1 MVKVKNVLLTTT
13 ALVGTVTVAN
23 SQVAKADVS
32 NAPQP
37 ATNEVAPK
45 HSAADIKAD
54 YDKATKEQAEAQV
67 TADQAKEKLDKGAT
81 EVTKAQDDVKKAQ
94 QNVTEATNTKAE
106 ATPENIAKVQ
116 SQITEQGEVIKD
128 KEANL
133 AQADKKVKEAQT
145 KVTDAEPKVDQA
157 QQDVD
162 QAQTTVDQAQ
172 QKVDEAQDIL
182 NGTNADKLQ
191 NDLENAKNEVD
202 QNQQN
207 VTDKQFANQT
217 AKDGHESAKNELESA
232 KTENDQAQADLKDKE
247 TNASNTQANLDKA
260 NEQVNQA
267 QNKLDELT
275 ADNVVNT
282 INMGSDYNTY
292 ADFIQYDENGFPL
305 RDENGKIK
313 IDQEKYDKLIEVRH
327 ELSNLNLFQHNPKEE
342 QIMVDPTNLSA
353 EQLRELNLWIVDL
366 LNQIPSQLGYDTHYV
381 VTQQTI
387 DYAKVIADASTSA
400 ELIPNANTPEAI
412 EHNMNHFKHN
422 PDALKKGYAYV
433 HGVKFPAESI
443 AMGYDR
449 VISLDLLKSNIYGY
463 MNAMLF
469 ADEDSNWGHAN
480 HLSTNLMQS
489 LGAKEIYFGFAID
502 GNGTLHFESFI
513 PEDKAFVD
521 QGGILNT
528 PKEDNKEQQI
538 AEAKAQLA
546 QAKDN
551 QTKAQIAHQKASQ
564 ALQDAQNKA
573 QTTSQ
578 KLSEAQQQ
586 VAQKEQALN
595 GSFIALQQ
603 AQDAL
608 KASQAKLA
616 QAQEAVDNLN
626 ADTQEKQAKLD
637 EAKAQ
642 LETAKQNLADKQQ
655 VLAKAKA
662 TMASAKQDLAKAQA
676 GLTTAKEDV
685 TTAKNNL
692 AKLQS
697 KLESYRLAGKALE
710 QAQAELDVANEHL
723 EKTKAT
729 YAILNDGY
737 EAAKAV
743 LATKQQK
750 VEALKK
756 QYEQLSAR
764 EKTEHLLDKVE
775 QTETKTPDSSS
786 TPNVQVGTKGQ
797 SNVTNVYHEILTSN
811 QDVQTVSD
819 KQKKVLDKNVAQTTS
834 LEKNSV
840 ATVKTLP
847 QTGSR
852 SESWITLLGAL
863 LVSALGTL
871 GVIKRR
877 SQLRK

>member
-32 NAPQP
+32 NALQP

-128 KEANL
+128 KEAIL

-217 AKDGHESAKNELESA
+217 AKDEHESAKNELESA

-260 NEQVNQA
+260 NDQVNQA

-282 INMGSDYNTY
+282 INMGSDYNKY
-292 ADFIQYDENGFPL
+292 IDFLYYDENG
-305 RDENGKIK
+305 NIQT
-313 IDQEKYDKLIEVRH
+313 DQEKYDKLIEVRH
-327 ELSNLNLFQHNPKEE
+327 EIGHLNQFQHNPKDE

-366 LNQIPSQLGYDTHYV
+366 LNQIPSQLGYDTHHV

-400 ELIPNANTPEAI
+400 GFNHSQEAL
-412 EHNMNHFKHN
+412 
-422 PDALKKGYAYV
+422 DKGSDYV
-433 HGVKFPAESI
+433 HGANFQSESI
-443 AMGYDR
+443 GTSYNK
-449 VISLDLLKSNIYGY
+449 VISLDSLKQHIYNQ
-463 MNAMLF
+463 MISMLF
-469 ADEDSNWGHAN
+469 MDEGSNWGHAD
-480 HLSTNLMQS
+480 HLSTNFMQS
-489 LGAKEIYFGFAID
+489 VGAKEIYFGFAID

-546 QAKDN
+546 QAKDA

-564 ALQDAQNKA
+564 VLQDAQNKA
-573 QTTSQ
+573 QTASQ

-608 KASQAKLA
+608 KTSQAKLA

-626 ADTQEKQAKLD
+626 ADTQAKQAKLD
-637 EAKAQ
+637 EAKAE

-786 TPNVQVGTKGQ
+786 TPNVQAKTKGQ
-797 SNVTNVYHEILTSN
+797 SNVTNVYHEILTSD

-871 GVIKRR
+871 GVVKRR

>member
-23 SQVAKADVS
+23 SQVAKADVT
-32 NAPQP
+32 NVPQP
-37 ATNEVAPK
+37 TTNEVAQK
-45 HSAADIKAD
+45 RSATDIKAD

-81 EVTKAQDDVKKAQ
+81 EVTKAQADVKTAQ

-116 SQITEQGEVIKD
+116 SQITEQSKVIKD
-128 KEANL
+128 KEANF
-133 AQADKKVKEAQT
+133 AQVDKKVKEAQT

-162 QAQTTVDQAQ
+162 QAKTTVDQAQ
-172 QKVDEAQDIL
+172 QKVDEAQNIL

-207 VTDKQFANQT
+207 VMDKQFANQT
-217 AKDGHESAKNELESA
+217 AKAEHESAKNELESA

-260 NEQVNQA
+260 NDQVNQA

-282 INMGSDYNTY
+282 INMGADYNKY
-292 ADFIQYDENGFPL
+292 IDYILWDENGFPL

-313 IDQEKYDKLIEVRH
+313 IDQEKYNKLIKIRH
-327 ELSNLNLFQHNPKEE
+327 ETDLLNQFNHNPKEE
-342 QIMVDPTNLSA
+342 QIMIDPTNLSA

-387 DYAKVIADASTSA
+387 DYAKVIADASTS
-400 ELIPNANTPEAI
+400 EGF
-412 EHNMNHFKHN
+412 NHSQE
-422 PDALKKGYAYV
+422 ALKKGSDYV
-433 HGVKFPAESI
+433 HGANFQSESI
-443 AMGYDR
+443 GISYNKA
-449 VISLDLLKSNIYGY
+449 ISLDALKARIYDV
-463 MNAMLF
+463 MMAMLF
-469 ADEDSNWGHAN
+469 GDEDSNWGHAD
-480 HLSTNLMQS
+480 HLSTNLMYR

-546 QAKDN
+546 QAKDD
-551 QTKAQIAHQKASQ
+551 QTKAQIAHQNASQ
-564 ALQDAQNKA
+564 ALQGAQNKA

-578 KLSEAQQQ
+578 KLSEAQQR

-608 KASQAKLA
+608 KTSQAKLA
-616 QAQEAVDNLN
+616 QAKEAVDNLN

-723 EKTKAT
+723 ERTKAT

-750 VEALKK
+750 AEALKK

-786 TPNVQVGTKGQ
+786 TPNVQVGTTGQ
-797 SNVTNVYHEILTSN
+797 SNVTDVYHEALTPN
-811 QDVQTVSD
+811 QGVQTVSD

-840 ATVKTLP
+840 ATVAPLP
-847 QTGSR
+847 QTGAR

-871 GVIKRR
+871 GVVKRR
-877 SQLRK
+877 SQLKK